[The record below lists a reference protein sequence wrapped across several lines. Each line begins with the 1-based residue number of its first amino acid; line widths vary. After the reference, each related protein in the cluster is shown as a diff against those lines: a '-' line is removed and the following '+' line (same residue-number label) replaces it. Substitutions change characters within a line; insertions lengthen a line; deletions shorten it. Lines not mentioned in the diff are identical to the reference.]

1 MKKTLLVSLAIL
13 LTLIGVSLAASN
25 DTGRFS
31 DKYGILLDRS
41 LFSRTRIVRPRTFAT
56 TNPTLR
62 PAQSLVLT
70 GVVLPGVGELR
81 VRDNG
86 PGIPDEIRGK
96 IFEPF
101 FTTKE
106 VGEGTGLGL
115 SICHRL
121 VSEME
126 GRIRVESKPG
136 EGSEF
141 TLEFP
146 RGV

>member
-1 MKKTLLVSLAIL
+1 MTIRANRNRLIQVLLNLLENAIDATALKTYPEGQHA
-13 LTLIGVSLAASN
+13 
-25 DTGRFS
+25 
-31 DKYGILLDRS
+31 
-41 LFSRTRIVRPRTFAT
+41 RI
-56 TNPTLR
+56 
-62 PAQSLVLT
+62 VLT
-70 GVVLPGVGELR
+70 GVVLPRVGELR